1 MLKIGTHDSV
11 TGEKG
16 MWYCIPLI
24 PFARTQSKTL
34 KEQYE
39 AGCRFFDL
47 RVKLHRGQWK
57 CAHGIWIT
65 KRSAFDIISQ
75 LNTFKG
81 ITVTLTYEGDADHL
95 EEFKEFNS
103 DIKELYTNITWGYT
117 AIKYGKDSNGIL
129 TVKYDILDAG
139 KTPKHENKFLQLDG
153 RSWHT
158 YLPIP
163 WLWKKIY
170 YNKPK
175 FNHKTYTLVDFL

>member
-1 MLKIGTHDSV
+1 MVKIGTHDSV

-34 KEQYE
+34 KEQYD
-39 AGCRFFDL
+39 AGCRLFDL
-47 RVKLHRGQWK
+47 RVKLHRGKWK

-65 KRSAFDIISQ
+65 KRDAWSIFAE
-75 LNTFKG
+75 LNTFEG
-81 ITVTLTYEGDADHL
+81 IYVNLTYEGDADHL
-95 EEFKEFNS
+95 EEFKGFLS
-103 DIKELYTNITWGYT
+103 DVKEVYSNITWGYT
-117 AIKYGKDSNGIL
+117 AIKYGKDSKGL
-129 TVKYDILDAG
+129 TISYDFLDFG
-139 KTPKHENKFLQLDG
+139 KCPKHESKFLQLDG

-170 YNKPK
+170 YNKPE
-175 FNHKTYTLVDFL
+175 FSTEIFRLVDFL